1 MRDLRRGSHL
11 AVLVSL
17 SAWLGAGACA
27 PASAPPRVTSP
38 QPTPTHAAAPQ
49 ATPPQATPTETA
61 APQATLPQPA
71 PVATAQDAAET
82 VATLHIGES
91 VTPPGSTTVV
101 TLTDV
106 SDDSR
111 CPTGANCIW
120 AGDATVTLRVQP
132 ATGAAET
139 VALHINR
146 ADARSATVAGLH
158 FRLERLD
165 PAPQVGR
172 PIERVAYVAAIVIS
186 K

>member
-1 MRDLRRGSHL
+1 MRDLRRGSNL
-11 AVLVSL
+11 AVLVAL
-17 SAWLGAGACA
+17 SACLGVGACA
-27 PASAPPRVTSP
+27 AASASPRATVP
-38 QPTPTHAAAPQ
+38 QPTPPQ
-49 ATPPQATPTETA
+49 PAKVTPPES
-61 APQATLPQPA
+61 APPQPA
-71 PVATAQDAAET
+71 PGATAQDAAET

-132 ATGAAET
+132 AKGAAEN
-139 VALHINR
+139 VALQINR
-146 ADARSATVAGLH
+146 ADARSATAAGLR

-165 PAPQVGR
+165 PAPQVER
-172 PIERVAYVAAIVIS
+172 AIERGAYVAAIAIS